1 MNTKS
6 FYNLIGVI
14 FSLIFIL
21 HLARII
27 FGWSA
32 VIGTVAIPMWVSY
45 VAVVVSA
52 FLLYQIYKK
61 YVFSKF

>member
-32 VIGTVAIPMWVSY
+32 VIGGLVIPMWASY
-45 VAVVVSA
+45 IAVVASA
-52 FLLYQIYKK
+52 FLLYQIYKLK
-61 YVFSKF
+61 K